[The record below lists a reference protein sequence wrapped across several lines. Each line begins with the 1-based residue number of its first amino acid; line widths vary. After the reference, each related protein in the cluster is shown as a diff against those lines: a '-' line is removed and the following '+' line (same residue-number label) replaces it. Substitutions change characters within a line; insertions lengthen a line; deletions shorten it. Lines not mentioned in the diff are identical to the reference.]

1 MELLKNDEN
10 SRELNG
16 LMYEKVKDFK
26 YLSET
31 LSTTNNR
38 AKNIGIRLNKVKKTF
53 FELTKY
59 SRFILLLE

>member
-16 LMYEKVKDFK
+16 LMCEKVIDFK
-26 YLSET
+26 YLNET
-31 LSTTNNR
+31 LSTKNDR
-38 AKNIGIRLNKVKKTF
+38 AKDIGIRLSKVKKTF

-59 SRFILLLE
+59 SRFILILE